1 MKFITKSASSFHSS
15 FSFLNSSKACNL
27 SALWFW
33 NWRYC
38 KEKIIILSM
47 MAGCS
52 HRFANALPVIN
63 FSFSPAKTLE
73 QIQMMLQWSV
83 CILLL
88 KLSHT
93 KTKRFSRYIRT
104 FYWHVQPGIA
114 SWIQI
119 KFPISCYRFC
129 SSLEILVKISA
140 IQELGEPAETVAKQS
155 RCNAIAT
162 YLQQADLVNTADV
175 VRILG
180 NDYTHYERKYPEHD
194 FVLLKKYMEIFLSQI
209 EVKYMIKHP
218 PVARS

>member
-1 MKFITKSASSFHSS
+1 
-15 FSFLNSSKACNL
+15 
-27 SALWFW
+27 
-33 NWRYC
+33 
-38 KEKIIILSM
+38 M
-47 MAGCS
+47 MAVCS
-52 HRFANALPVIN
+52 YLFANALPVIN

-93 KTKRFSRYIRT
+93 KNENLAAISERFIDMYNQALQAEYNQNFELAAIGFR
-104 FYWHVQPGIA
+104 
-114 SWIQI
+114 
-119 KFPISCYRFC
+119 
-129 SSLEILVKISA
+129 SSLEILIKDYA

-155 RCNAIAT
+155 LCNAIAT

-180 NDYTHYERKYPEHD
+180 NDYTHYKRKYPEHD